1 MRCCSRAIT
10 SSPQVSLAFSLRAVI
25 CVHARNLQADKF
37 VLIAAAAAAASTGD
51 LFGSLVISLNQLELA
66 TACSCLRLDRAHA
79 LSLLQQFIPV
89 LSVQSSAAAA
99 PAHDGSQETTSHL
112 PSHSTLMI
120 TLESTSFCFSP
131 WEVHS

>member
-1 MRCCSRAIT
+1 VHAAVHGNAAEEAHDSRFLCKAFEKVRARMRCCSRAIT
-10 SSPQVSLAFSLRAVI
+10 SSPQVSLAFSLRALI
-25 CVHARNLQADKF
+25 CVDARNLQADK
-37 VLIAAAAAAASTGD
+37 
-51 LFGSLVISLNQLELA
+51 
-66 TACSCLRLDRAHA
+66 
-79 LSLLQQFIPV
+79 QFIPV

-99 PAHDGSQETTSHL
+99 SAHDGSQETTSHL